1 MNATELAK
9 ALIAIPSVT
18 PDGSRVLDYVE
29 SVLVPLGFVAKRK
42 VFSAPNTPD
51 VDNLFI
57 RYGTGS
63 PHFMFAGHV
72 DVVPVGDETKWS
84 TPPFTPTVK
93 DGKLYGRGAEDM
105 KGAIACF
112 MAAAM
117 EVISSPH
124 RGEAGRGADLPGI
137 DHSEQ
142 ACPHPN
148 PPPVGEGKFR
158 GSISLL
164 LTSDEEGVAINGSRK
179 LVPWLKEIGEVPDVA
194 LVGEPTNPTFIGEMV
209 KIGRRGS
216 LYFTLEIHG
225 KQGHVAYPH
234 LADSP
239 VPKLARILADIA
251 NAELDKGNAFF
262 PPSNVQ
268 ITHIET
274 PPGAQNVI
282 PEWARARMS
291 VRYNTEHTDKTI
303 GAWLEKI
310 CDTHAKGQYTLTP
323 RLSGEPF
330 LTQPG
335 KLSELMVESIKTV
348 TGKTPQLSTTGG
360 TSDARF
366 IKDICPVVEFGTTG
380 FTPHMV
386 DECVKV
392 EDLELLTRCYGEI
405 LKRFFQQY

>member
-1 MNATELAK
+1 MNTIDLAK
-9 ALIAIPSVT
+9 ALISIPSVT
-18 PDGSRVLDYVE
+18 PDGAKVLDYVE
-29 SVLVPLGFVAKRK
+29 SVLTPLGFVATRK
-42 VFSAPNTPD
+42 KFSAEGTLD

-57 RYGTGS
+57 RYGTS
-63 PHFMFAGHV
+63 APHFMFGGHV
-72 DVVPVGDETKWS
+72 DVVPVGDESKWT
-84 TPPFTPTVK
+84 TPPFEPTIR

-117 EVISSPH
+117 EH
-124 RGEAGRGADLPGI
+124 AK
-137 DHSEQ
+137 
-142 ACPHPN
+142 N
-148 PPPVGEGKFR
+148 KGK

-179 LVPWLKEIGEVPDVA
+179 CVPWLKEIGEVPDVA

-216 LYFTLEIHG
+216 LYFSLEVRG

-239 VPKLARILADIA
+239 VPKLARILAEIA
-251 NAELDKGNAFF
+251 NTEMDKGNAFF

-268 ITHIET
+268 ITHLET
-274 PPGAQNVI
+274 PSGAQNVI

-291 VRYNTEHTDKTI
+291 VRYNTEHTDAKITQWI
-303 GAWLEKI
+303 TSICEKY
-310 CDTHAKGQYTLTP
+310 ASGQYVLAP

-335 KLSELMVESIKTV
+335 KLSQLMVESIKAV
-348 TGKTPQLSTTGG
+348 TGKTPALSTTGG

-380 FTPHMV
+380 VTPHMV
-386 DECVKV
+386 NECVAV
-392 EDLELLTRCYGEI
+392 DNLVLLTHCYGEM
-405 LKRFFQQY
+405 LTRFFANTAT

>member
-1 MNATELAK
+1 MNTLELAT

-18 PDGSRVLDYVE
+18 PSGGRVLDYVE

-42 VFSAPNTPD
+42 IFSAPNTPD

-57 RYGTGS
+57 RYGTGA
-63 PHFMFAGHV
+63 PHFMFGGHV
-72 DVVPVGDETKWS
+72 DVVPVGDEAKWT
-84 TPPFTPTVK
+84 TPPFAPTVR
-93 DGKLYGRGAEDM
+93 DGKLYGRGTEDM

-117 EVISSPH
+117 EHVNAK
-124 RGEAGRGADLPGI
+124 RG
-137 DHSEQ
+137 
-142 ACPHPN
+142 
-148 PPPVGEGKFR
+148 

-194 LVGEPTNPTFIGEMV
+194 MVGEPTNPSYIGEMV

-216 LYFTLEIHG
+216 LYFTLDVRG

-268 ITHIET
+268 ITHLET
-274 PPGAQNVI
+274 PAGAQNVI
-282 PEWARARMS
+282 PEWARATMS
-291 VRYNTEHTDKTI
+291 VRYNTEHTDASIT
-303 GAWLEKI
+303 AWITSI
-310 CDTHAKGQYTLTP
+310 CNTHAHGQYTLTP

-335 KLSELMVESIKTV
+335 PLSAVLVASIQAV
-348 TGKTPQLSTTGG
+348 TGHTPQLSTTGG

-392 EDLELLTRCYGEI
+392 EDLELLTKCYTEI
-405 LKRFFQQY
+405 LKRFFA

>member
-1 MNATELAK
+1 MHSLVNYVES
-9 ALIAIPSVT
+9 LIRIPSVT
-18 PDGSRVLDYVE
+18 PDGSKVLDYVE

-57 RYGTGS
+57 RYGTGR
-63 PHFMFAGHV
+63 PHFMFSGHV
-72 DVVPVGDETKWS
+72 DVVPVGDVAKWQ
-84 TPPFTPTVK
+84 TPPFEPTIR

-117 EVISSPH
+117 DFIHSKNLPSPSGGGLGWGHSSSQSNNAPH
-124 RGEAGRGADLPGI
+124 LTSPLWGE
-137 DHSEQ
+137 
-142 ACPHPN
+142 
-148 PPPVGEGKFR
+148 

-194 LVGEPTNPTFIGEMV
+194 LVGEPTNPAYIGEMV

-234 LADSP
+234 LADNP
-239 VPKLARILADIA
+239 ITMLANILAAIKSKAIDV
-251 NAELDKGNAFF
+251 GNEFF
-262 PPSNVQ
+262 PPSNLE
-268 ITHIET
+268 ITSIET
-274 PPGAQNVI
+274 SEAAQNVI
-282 PEWARARMS
+282 PEWARAKMS
-291 VRYNTEHTDKTI
+291 VRYNTLHTDKDI
-303 GAWLEKI
+303 EQWLRGI
-310 CDTHAKGQYTLTP
+310 CDQYAQDKYTLTP

-330 LTQPG
+330 LTKPG
-335 KLSELMVESIKTV
+335 ALSDLLVRSIEKV
-348 TGKTPQLSTTGG
+348 TGHTPQLSTTGG

-386 DECVKV
+386 NECVKLD
-392 EDLELLTRCYGEI
+392 DLELLAKCYKEI
-405 LKRFFQQY
+405 LENYFR